1 MSIRGGHSF
10 KSPVSAF
17 AETGKTSEI
26 RLWEVQS
33 MTADWPTTGAVPVF
47 IDRDGGRDIVGY
59 TTFTLRQP
67 GVSRYTMTKK
77 LEGDPLGAFRMVG
90 EAEVFER
97 QTPEGCY
104 LAWLVI
110 SGDPKDMPDFWPV

>member
-1 MSIRGGHSF
+1 
-10 KSPVSAF
+10 
-17 AETGKTSEI
+17 
-26 RLWEVQS
+26 

-77 LEGDPLGAFRMVG
+77 LEGDPPGGFRMVG
-90 EAEVFER
+90 EAQVFER
-97 QTPEGCY
+97 QTPEGSY